1 MTKVNKSEL
10 LLTLLQKSVEK
21 CYMNDLPLI
30 ERSMEQSCVARIFYY
45 MQKTLEEDKH
55 FVSLSSCNLDSEYNK
70 NYAQIKKTLRRPKGT
85 RPDIVLHKRCANDSN
100 MLVVEFKSRRGRNK
114 IDPFTGQNIDFIK
127 LEDFTDPGIYH
138 YFLGVHVKLQKQG
151 ARYTYFQNGEETPRE
166 KLRE

>member
-1 MTKVNKSEL
+1 MNRSEL
-10 LLTLLQKSVEK
+10 LLTLLHESVEE
-21 CYMNDLPLI
+21 CYRNDFTLI

-100 MLVVEFKSRRGRNK
+100 MLVVEFKSRRGRYK
-114 IDPFTGQNIDFIK
+114 KDPFSGQNIDIIK
-127 LEDFTDPGIYH
+127 LEDYTDKGIYH

>member
-1 MTKVNKSEL
+1 MNRSEL
-10 LLTLLQKSVEK
+10 LLTLLHESVEE
-21 CYMNDLPLI
+21 CYRNDFTLI
-30 ERSMEQSCVARIFYY
+30 EHSMEQACVARIFYY
-45 MQKTLEEDKH
+45 MQKALKQDRR
-55 FVSLSSCNLDSEYNK
+55 FDSFSRYNLDCEYNK